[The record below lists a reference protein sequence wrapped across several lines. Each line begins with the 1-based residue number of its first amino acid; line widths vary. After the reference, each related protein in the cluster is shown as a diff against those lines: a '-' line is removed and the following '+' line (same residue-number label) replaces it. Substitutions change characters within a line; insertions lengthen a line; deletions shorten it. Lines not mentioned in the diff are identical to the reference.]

1 MKKAYIKPTTRFHKL
16 RCRSMVT
23 QSPNEAKIQV
33 RKSDEYSDTEW
44 GD

>member
-1 MKKAYIKPTTRFHKL
+1 MKKKYQKPTVRFHKL

-23 QSPNEAKIQV
+23 QSLNEEKMQV
-33 RKSDEYSDTEW
+33 RKSDEYTETEW